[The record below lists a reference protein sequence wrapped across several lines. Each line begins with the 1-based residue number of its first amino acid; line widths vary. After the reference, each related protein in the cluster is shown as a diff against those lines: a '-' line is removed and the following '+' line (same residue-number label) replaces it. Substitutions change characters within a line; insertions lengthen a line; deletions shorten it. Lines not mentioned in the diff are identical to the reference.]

1 MFGKDSKEWQ
11 MFAEYFKLCEKFWEL
26 PEEDTESFYDA
37 AYKEGGDFAE
47 KYKTDDQFSYYLT
60 MSLLD
65 HIKHE
70 WRARNGKAKKEGR

>member
-26 PEEDTESFYDA
+26 PEEDAESFYDA

-65 HIKHE
+65 HIKYE
-70 WRARNGKAKKEGR
+70 WRARNGKAKKEG

>member
-26 PEEDTESFYDA
+26 PEKDAESFYDT
-37 AYKEGGDFAE
+37 AYKESGDFAE
-47 KYKTDDQFSYYLT
+47 KYKTEDQFSYYLA

-65 HIKHE
+65 RIKHE
-70 WRARNGKAKKEGR
+70 WRARNGKAKKEG

>member
-26 PEEDTESFYDA
+26 PEKDTESFYDA

-70 WRARNGKAKKEGR
+70 WRARNGKAKKEG

>member
-11 MFAEYFKLCEKFWEL
+11 MFAEYFKLCEKFWDL
-26 PEEDTESFYDA
+26 PEKDTESFYDA
-37 AYKEGGDFAE
+37 AYKESGDFAE

-65 HIKHE
+65 HIKHK
-70 WRARNGKAKKEGR
+70 WRARNGGIRK